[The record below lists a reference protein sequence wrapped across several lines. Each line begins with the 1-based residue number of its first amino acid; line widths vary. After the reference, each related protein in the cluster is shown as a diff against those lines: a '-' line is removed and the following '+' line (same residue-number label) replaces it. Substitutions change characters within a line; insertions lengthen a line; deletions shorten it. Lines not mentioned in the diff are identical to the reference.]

1 MISIRT
7 NWCMGASWIQSTMLV
22 GLLCFL
28 VVLLVRERLRC
39 AVLERRLQRYLVA
52 SRSVCWPKE
61 GTRFDQDHQGQVLSE
76 ADATDTRT
84 TPPRKVRMI
93 KSANSAHEENSE
105 QLESNTVY
113 RDTGEDLC
121 KESNSKHAIETACA
135 AATTQS
141 ASMEQLA
148 ETSPVR
154 RQDSHPNRT
163 LTSTELEWR
172 QVAEQEAVKRRRAE
186 RQSLRLYQEWLEFLA
201 EHSDHVNARHWALER
216 LRWGRRPQSISS
228 FLSNSLDQRQRKLT
242 SPDREERS
250 ASPLLTETVSSE
262 ALDDASL
269 ETSLETL
276 SVLRDIDEIQR
287 QTSANDST
295 LTYATRDDSIASPE
309 ADVDAALEIESTADY
324 PTRSNAHNVR
334 CSALTRLSSSH
345 DAADSAA
352 DRNVAAARPRTR
364 SGHLALTWQH
374 IHESEQAPNGVYHR
388 PLDMKRPEAATW
400 HHVDAFLDLN
410 EHDQGGH
417 ENTTVA

>member
-1 MISIRT
+1 MKRI
-7 NWCMGASWIQSTMLV
+7 V
-22 GLLCFL
+22 
-28 VVLLVRERLRC
+28 
-39 AVLERRLQRYLVA
+39 
-52 SRSVCWPKE
+52 
-61 GTRFDQDHQGQVLSE
+61 
-76 ADATDTRT
+76 
-84 TPPRKVRMI
+84 
-93 KSANSAHEENSE
+93 
-105 QLESNTVY
+105 
-113 RDTGEDLC
+113 
-121 KESNSKHAIETACA
+121 SNSKATPFIVIQARTFAKSQTGKHAIETACA

-216 LRWGRRPQSISS
+216 LRWGRRPQSIPS
-228 FLSNSLDQRQRKLT
+228 FLSNSLDQQQRKLT

-295 LTYATRDDSIASPE
+295 LTYCDQRRFNSIS
-309 ADVDAALEIESTADY
+309 
-324 PTRSNAHNVR
+324 
-334 CSALTRLSSSH
+334 
-345 DAADSAA
+345 
-352 DRNVAAARPRTR
+352 R
-364 SGHLALTWQH
+364 SGCRC
-374 IHESEQAPNGVYHR
+374 GFR
-388 PLDMKRPEAATW
+388 DR
-400 HHVDAFLDLN
+400 VDS
-410 EHDQGGH
+410 
-417 ENTTVA
+417 